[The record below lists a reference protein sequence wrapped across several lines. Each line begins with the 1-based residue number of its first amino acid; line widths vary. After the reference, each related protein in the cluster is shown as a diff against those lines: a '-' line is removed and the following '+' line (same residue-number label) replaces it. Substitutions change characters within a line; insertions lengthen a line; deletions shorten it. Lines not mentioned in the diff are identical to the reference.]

1 MRVFVD
7 ASAFIS
13 LVVVDDSNHIRAA
26 EIAAR
31 LELEKS
37 ELVTSSMIIAEVLT
51 VLSMRF
57 SKTLAVEFGA
67 RIMKGGV
74 QIIHPSTFSFEHAWQ
89 MWKEEP
95 HKDLSFVD
103 AMSFA
108 LIEAEHIPSAFS
120 FDHDF
125 LKRGFEILH

>member
-7 ASAFIS
+7 ASAFIAI
-13 LVVVDDSNHIRAA
+13 LVESDFNHTRAA

-31 LELEKS
+31 LELEKA

-57 SKTLAVEFGA
+57 SKALAIEFGE
-67 RIMKGGV
+67 RIMKGGI
-74 QIIHPSTFSFEHAWQ
+74 QIVHPSALSFEHAWQ
-89 MWKEEP
+89 IWKNEQQ
-95 HKDLSFVD
+95 KDVSVVD

-108 LIEAEHIPSAFS
+108 LIESERIPASFS

-125 LKRGFEILH
+125 LKRSFEALH

>member
-7 ASAFIS
+7 ASAFIA
-13 LVVVDDSNHIRAA
+13 LVVETDSNHERAA

-31 LELEKS
+31 LELEKA
-37 ELVTSSMIIAEVLT
+37 ELISSNMVIAEVLT

-57 SKTLAVEFGA
+57 SKVLAVEFGQ
-67 RIMKGGV
+67 RIMNGGIR
-74 QIIHPSTFSFEHAWQ
+74 IIHPSALSFEHAWRI
-89 MWKEEP
+89 WKDES
-95 HKDLSFVD
+95 HKDVGFVD

-108 LIEAEHIPSAFS
+108 LIESEQISSAFS

-125 LKRGFEILH
+125 LKRGFEVIS

>member
-7 ASAFIS
+7 ASAFIA
-13 LVVVDDSNHIRAA
+13 LVVEKDSNHARAA

-31 LELEKS
+31 LELEKT
-37 ELVTSSMIIAEVLT
+37 ELITSSMIIAEVLT

-57 SKTLAVEFGA
+57 SKMLAVEFGE
-67 RIMKGGV
+67 RIMKGGI
-74 QIIHPSTFSFEHAWQ
+74 QIIHPSALSFEYTWQ
-89 MWKEEP
+89 IWKRESK
-95 HKDLSFVD
+95 KDVGFVD

-108 LIEAEHIPSAFS
+108 LIESEQISSVFS

-125 LKRGFEILH
+125 LKRGFEVLH